1 VLICCERKVLLAGC
15 WFVLREKYCWLVADK
30 PNEQGMG
37 SGDPS
42 ELMQLRRS
50 QQIDFLCSIMD
61 DSEKYMTL
69 SME

>member
-1 VLICCERKVLLAGC
+1 
-15 WFVLREKYCWLVADK
+15 VADK